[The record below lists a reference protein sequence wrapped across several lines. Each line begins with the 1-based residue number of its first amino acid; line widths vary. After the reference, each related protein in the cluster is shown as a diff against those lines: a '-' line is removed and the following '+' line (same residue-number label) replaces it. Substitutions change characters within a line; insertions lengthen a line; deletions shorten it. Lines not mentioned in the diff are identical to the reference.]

1 MNPNIPTPSIDEV
14 NKYLTLW
21 QTLENYRLQENALNK
36 LFIELAPNNTDISDV
51 LIKSATLNDFYSTNI
66 FTIYPVAKHI
76 MQVKNIDERLKNG
89 DVTLIDD
96 IKTITINGKTKHF
109 YSFTSKYCSHH
120 NSNDFP
126 IYDSYV
132 EKVLLYLNKTHR
144 FSDFN
149 QANLKDYAKFKSVL
163 LDFQAFFKLDDYNLK
178 QIDQY
183 LWLLGKEFFPKYKN
197 AK

>member
-21 QTLENYRLQENALNK
+21 QTMENYHLQENAINK

-51 LIKSATLNDFYSTNI
+51 LLKSATLNDFYSTNI

-76 MQVKNIDERLKNG
+76 ISVKNIDERLKNG
-89 DVTLIDD
+89 DVALIDD

-109 YSFTSKYCSHH
+109 YSFASKYCSHH
-120 NSNDFP
+120 NPNDFP

-132 EKVLLYLNKTHR
+132 EKVLIHFNKTHR
-144 FSDFN
+144 FSNFN
-149 QANLKDYAKFKSVL
+149 KSDLKDYAKFKSVL
-163 LDFQAFFKLDDYNLK
+163 LDFQAYFELQTVNLK

-183 LWLLGKEFFPKYKN
+183 LWLLGKEFFPKN
-197 AK
+197 